1 MLSAGAAILFK
12 ISSLVQLRRRTSDVV
27 MVTVCG
33 KHSDFMTNVV
43 IVFIISPL
51 LDQGLGL
58 PQTDRVKK
66 EPEK

>member
-1 MLSAGAAILFK
+1 MLSAGAAVLFK
-12 ISSLVQLRRRTSDVV
+12 ISSLVQLRQRTSDVV
-27 MVTVCG
+27 MVTMCG
-33 KHSDFMTNVV
+33 KHSDFIADVV

-58 PQTDRVKK
+58 PETDRVKK